1 MRVGMAAVA
10 ALKYGGIRRGV
21 LSLGLCVLPLPCCQV
36 VMLQGVVFLAAF
48 AAAFA
53 LRVLG
58 DDEVSSGVSVSH
70 VPAIVVFAAVVARV
84 CPCI

>member
-1 MRVGMAAVA
+1 
-10 ALKYGGIRRGV
+10 
-21 LSLGLCVLPLPCCQV
+21 
-36 VMLQGVVFLAAF
+36 MLQGVVFLAAF